1 MPRKPRYYYQSSFY
15 HIMVQG
21 DEKKYIFKQEKYKK
35 RYLYLLKHNAFRND
49 VEIIAYCLMDNHVHI
64 LIHDD
69 EIKQITKLMQ
79 KTNTSYAKLYNS
91 LKKRVGS
98 LTKAIL

>member
-64 LIHDD
+64 LVFCP
-69 EIKQITKLMQ
+69 EIERISKMMVQS
-79 KTNTSYAKLYNS
+79 NTSFGL
-91 LKKRVGS
+91 
-98 LTKAIL
+98 